1 MTGKAIAKKII
12 LYAVLLIVISL
23 LQGSV
28 FTYVKLFGAKPL
40 FLPLAAVAFG
50 LFEGSLWGGLLGLA
64 AGIFC
69 DFIVGDTLVLFT
81 VLLPLLGFACGLLS
95 EYILARG
102 FPSFCVCA
110 LISIFLCGFLQA
122 FKYYAFTDIPF
133 WPITAVILLQAAASA
148 VFIIPV
154 YWAVRFI
161 SRRSKA

>member
-1 MTGKAIAKKII
+1 MTGKAVAKKII
-12 LYAVLLIVISL
+12 LYAVLLLILSL

-28 FTYVKLFGAKPL
+28 FTYVKLFGVKPL

-50 LFEGSLWGGLLGLA
+50 LFEGNLWGGLLGLA

-81 VLLPLLGFACGLLS
+81 VLLPVLGFVCGLLS
-95 EYILARG
+95 EYILTRG
-102 FPSFCVCA
+102 FPSFCACSLITVLLCA
-110 LISIFLCGFLQA
+110 FLQA

-133 WPITAVILLQAAASA
+133 WPITATALLQAAASA

-154 YWAVRFI
+154 YWSVRFV
-161 SRRSKA
+161 SRRSKS

>member
-1 MTGKAIAKKII
+1 MTGKAIAKKTI

-40 FLPLAAVAFG
+40 FLPLAVVAFG

-64 AGIFC
+64 AGLFC

-81 VLLPLLGFACGLLS
+81 VLLPLLGFGCGLLS
-95 EYILARG
+95 EYILTRG
-102 FPSFCVCA
+102 FPSYCVCS
-110 LISIFLCGFLQA
+110 LITVLLCAFLQA
-122 FKYYAFTDIPF
+122 FKYYAFTDVPF
-133 WPITAVILLQAAASA
+133 WPITAVLLLQAAASA

-161 SRRSKA
+161 SRRSKS